1 VARPSRL
8 PKPHTPEKRGKLT
21 HKTAAQQPFLPVMR
35 SLATA
40 YQAFYNHTDKHIRSV
55 GLTVPQFDVIVTLGN
70 TDGMLMNELAERTL
84 VTKGTL
90 TGIIDRLEQKGYVR
104 REIPPN
110 NRRCFRI
117 VLTTTGEAL
126 FEQVFPDNIE
136 YLRESFSQLN
146 DEELASIKAGL
157 DQLRSIFP
165 TT

>member
-8 PKPHTPEKRGKLT
+8 PKPHTPTNGSLT
-21 HKTAAQQPFLPVMR
+21 HKTAAQQPFLSVMR

-40 YQAFYNHTDKHIRSV
+40 YQTFYNHTDKHIRSV

-110 NRRCFRI
+110 NRRCFRV

-136 YLRESFSQLN
+136 YLRESFGQLN
-146 DEELASIKAGL
+146 GEELAAIKAAL
-157 DQLRSIFP
+157 DKLRGIFP

>member
-8 PKPHTPEKRGKLT
+8 PKPHTPKPTAKLT
-21 HKTAAQQPFLPVMR
+21 HKTAAQQPFLSVMR
-35 SLATA
+35 SLATT
-40 YQAFYNHTDKHIRSV
+40 YQTFYTHTDKHIRSL

-110 NRRCFRI
+110 NRRCFRV
-117 VLTTTGEAL
+117 VLTTTGETL
-126 FEQVFPDNIE
+126 FQQVFPDNIE
-136 YLRESFSQLN
+136 YLKDSFSQLN
-146 DEELASIKAGL
+146 GAELESIKAAL
-157 DQLRSIFP
+157 DKLRSIFP